1 MDLLIKLMQER
12 KEQIEEQEKILG
24 KLVYGLEGAEV
35 YYKGKSAVINDID
48 WSAEEVEL
56 NYDDE
61 NYEWVS
67 FKEEEADSDE

>member
-1 MDLLIKLMQER
+1 MDLLIKLMQDR
-12 KEQIEEQEKILG
+12 KGQIEEQEEILG
-24 KLVYGLEGAEV
+24 ELVYGLEGAEV

-48 WSAEEVEL
+48 WGAEEVEL

-67 FKEEEADSDE
+67 FAEGADDDE